1 MTKKRIVHY
10 INQFYAGIGGEEKA
24 GEVKPEARQGVVGPG
39 MALDKA
45 LGEAAEVVG
54 TVICG
59 DGYYAENMESAT
71 DEILKLIAAFEPD
84 AVVTGP
90 AFNAGRYGTA
100 AGGVADAV
108 QKKLGIPAIS
118 GMYEENPGVDMY
130 KKSVFIVSTADSARG
145 MGKAI
150 PAMAKL
156 VLKVLET
163 NGNPGS
169 PEEAGYMPRGVRVNF
184 FQDKPGADRA
194 VEMLVKKL
202 KGEAFTTEYPMPSF
216 DRVAPGAAITDLKN
230 ATIALVTSG
239 GIVPKG
245 NPDHIEASSAMKFG
259 TYDIEGVESADGE
272 HYATA
277 HGGYDPTYANT
288 DPNRV
293 LPVDV
298 LREME
303 KEGVFKKLYRY
314 FSTTVGNGTSIANA
328 KKFGTAIGEQLKK
341 DGVDA
346 VILTST

>member
-10 INQFYAGIGGEEKA
+10 INQFFAGIGGEEKA
-24 GEVKPEARQGVVGPG
+24 GEVAPEARAGAVGPG
-39 MALDKA
+39 MALAKA
-45 LGEAAEVVG
+45 LGEEAEVVG

-59 DGYYAENMESAT
+59 DGYYAEHMEEAT
-71 DEILKLIAAFEPD
+71 EAIIRLIAGFEPD
-84 AVVTGP
+84 ALVAGP

-100 AGGVADAV
+100 SGGAADAA
-108 QKKLGIPAIS
+108 QKQLGIPAVC
-118 GMYEENPGVDMY
+118 GMYTENPGVDMY
-130 KKSVFIVSTADSARG
+130 RKSVFIVPTTDSARG

-150 PAMAKL
+150 PAMARL
-156 VLKVLET
+156 VLKVIET
-163 NGNPGS
+163 KGNPGS
-169 PEEAGYMPRGVRVNF
+169 PQEAGYIPRGVRVNCF
-184 FQDKPGADRA
+184 KEETGAERA
-194 VEMLVKKL
+194 VGMLVKKL
-202 KGEAFTTEYPMPSF
+202 KGEPFETEYPMPSF
-216 DRVAPGAAITDLKN
+216 DRVEPAAPVCDVKN

-245 NPDHIEASSAMKFG
+245 NIDRIEASSAMKYG
-259 TYDIEGVESADGE
+259 TYDIEGVSSADAA

-277 HGGYDPTYANT
+277 HGGYDPSYANN

-314 FSTTVGNGTSIANA
+314 FFSTVGNGTSTANA
-328 KKFGTAIGEQLKK
+328 KKFGLSIGERLKE

>member
-10 INQFYAGIGGEEKA
+10 INQFFAGIGGEEKA
-24 GEVKPEARQGVVGPG
+24 DVKPEARKGAVGPG
-39 MALDKA
+39 LAFSREFGEKA
-45 LGEAAEVVG
+45 EIVG

-59 DGYYAENMESAT
+59 DTYYAENIERAT
-71 DEILKLIAAFEPD
+71 DEILKLIASFEPD

-108 QKKLGIPAIS
+108 QKKLGIPAVS
-118 GMYEENPGVDMY
+118 GMYEENPGADMFR
-130 KKSVFIVSTADSARG
+130 KAVFIVPTADNARG
-145 MGKAI
+145 IKTAV

-156 VLKVLET
+156 VLRLIET
-163 NGNPGS
+163 KGDPGS
-169 PEEAGYMPRGVRVNF
+169 PEEGGYMPRGVRVNF
-184 FQDKPGADRA
+184 FRESCGAERA

-202 KGEAFTTEYPMPSF
+202 KGEAFETEYPMPSF
-216 DRVAPGAAITDLKN
+216 DRVAPGAPVQDMKN

-259 TYDIEGVESADGE
+259 TYGIEGVMSADPE

-277 HGGYDPTYANT
+277 HGGYDPTYANA

-298 LREME
+298 MREME
-303 KEGVFKKLYRY
+303 KEGVFKKLYGS

-328 KKFGTAIGEQLKK
+328 KKFGTAIGAKLKE